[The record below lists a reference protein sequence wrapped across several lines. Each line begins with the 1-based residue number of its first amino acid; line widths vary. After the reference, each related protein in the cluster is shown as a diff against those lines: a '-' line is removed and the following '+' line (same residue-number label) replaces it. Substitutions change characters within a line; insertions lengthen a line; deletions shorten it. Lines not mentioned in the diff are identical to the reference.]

1 MGADA
6 CIAATAD
13 ASAAAC
19 GSSVGRDRS
28 RRRRGRR
35 AAHRWWSRALLGLLL
50 ALLSVGCEP
59 GAKFASRAQTWG
71 ELRAVRG
78 EVTVA
83 APNERAR
90 ALFPRERLVDGAA
103 IEVPSEGLAWL
114 RRDGGATLLVRGPAS
129 LVFRAT
135 ALEVKQGR
143 LFVDSPGD
151 AATIVSTRQG
161 RLNLVRV
168 RASLEAASD
177 GRATEAYVLGGEIR
191 TERGSRAGAGERLL
205 VQGEGE
211 GAKATV
217 EPALAWVDWTG
228 GLATTDRTAEPAPFG
243 VGTVGARPAGAEGAP
258 RAPLAIQRM
267 DVRVTIDGDLATT
280 EVDELFFNGA
290 SDTVEGI
297 YTFRTPEG
305 AMLTRFGVDRE
316 GVVVWGRVKERAAAA
331 AQYRAN
337 VYQGSSEDP
346 ALLEWDAPGVYRARL
361 YPIAPGEVRRVVV
374 RYTEWLSRS
383 GAHGERRLYLFPMA
397 AEGAEESLPH
407 IEFFRAT
414 FDLARAVARE
424 VRVGMQGEQEGQRV
438 VVRAH
443 DLVPR
448 ADLALELFGAAA
460 SAPSA
465 FRATHQLDPEM
476 IPPAAR
482 GAAAADARGEAD
494 YVLVPL
500 RAADIPRPAGGL
512 DLVIVVDTSA
522 ATDPASLA
530 IARAAVGALLAHMG
544 SKDRAMVWAGDVSLR
559 PVAAGWSALR
569 PVDDELRRAAA
580 VGLATAERG
589 GATDLGALLGEAAT
603 QLDPARRGAVVYVGD
618 GRPTVGELALS
629 DLRERLSKLPRP
641 VRIFGLGVG
650 QDADLGL
657 LQGVAR
663 AGFAERLGDAASA
676 TRAALRLLETA
687 ERAAWL
693 GVSVDLGPTVERI
706 YPRDLGALVA
716 DETVLLVGRVAGDL
730 PRQLELST
738 PAGKKV
744 LPLTGRRIIDQGDLR
759 ARWASGRLQQ
769 MLGEGAGRAALV
781 DLGVRS
787 GIITPYTSFYVPTAK
802 EMTSDERLELERK
815 KQRPRTTL
823 LDESPSERLAST
835 SLGLGPLGCAKYERS
850 QHSDEEAK
858 TKEEKQERELRAAS
872 SDAAPAPAQ
881 GVTTDQD
888 ATTKNRHLNAKLPT
902 EPAKSELAPTG
913 GSEGKAADKLKSA
926 TGGEPAAT
934 ATTTPP
940 GDDSRARGPG
950 APAGLPAANDA
961 TAPWG
966 RDDSGA
972 APRAAASAAQNA
984 ASAAPKG
991 DTWNGEGEH
1000 AGAEKQGDLR
1010 NAAEFGMIGLLSDGN
1025 GPQPD
1030 RALEAYGEDREGDLG
1045 GIGAIGSGEGGGGRG
1060 TGQGFGSGHGR
1071 LGASHSAT
1079 APQVRMGATKIEGR
1093 LPPEVVQR
1101 IVRQNFGRFRL
1112 CYEAGLRSNPNLQGR
1127 VAVRFIIQRDGGV
1140 TAVNGGG
1147 DLPDAAVV
1155 RCVASAF
1162 NGLTFPQPEGGLVT
1176 VEYPIA
1182 FTPGV
1187 VAPGGALDRS
1197 RVELRVVIDG
1207 LPHWPAPCSAG
1218 ASLPFEDRVVLWRER
1233 LAGASGNPGL
1243 VARQY
1248 ARAIASCEA
1257 PSWRERSRLLSL
1269 MLAALPTIQ
1278 ARVALWR
1285 IMQSWSAEADF
1296 LYRGILGGVRTPDEM
1311 RQLHA
1316 ALGLRA
1322 MDPGA
1327 LEKLLGDIQEPKERV
1342 KKLRTLAVQWPDD
1355 FNVALHLLDAL
1366 EDATDDAGAREL
1378 ARQLRARPDADAHV
1392 RTEIGELYLRLAKR
1406 ADSKERAALDE
1417 AEARRSFGEIVEY
1430 APEEPTARRLL
1441 GDLLRAHGW
1450 YAEAARQYETLARLA
1465 PDDAGV
1471 KLLLASTAQGLG
1483 KLEEAVGWSEKV
1495 SDAGGPSEGADL
1507 ARTARALGATFL
1519 AWGRADAA
1527 AHNRGDEAALLRARG
1542 ERLLAKEDRAKGT
1555 ARVVL
1560 LWSHPALHPTL
1571 WSNALGT
1578 LMPAPEGD
1586 ATLGIAQVMVPER
1599 EGAVIELRVEPS
1611 DLEHAARLGAE
1622 AVLTIVSGEGG
1633 PNEKIV
1639 RKAVS
1644 FTRDGRARLRFDLGG
1659 KEVQP

>member
-6 CIAATAD
+6 CSAAMVD
-13 ASAAAC
+13 ASAAAR
-19 GSSVGRDRS
+19 SSRVGRGRGRDR
-28 RRRRGRR
+28 RGPS
-35 AAHRWWSRALLGLLL
+35 AAHRGWPRALLGLLL
-50 ALLSVGCEP
+50 TLLAAGCEP
-59 GAKFASRAQTWG
+59 GGAKFASRAQTWG

-83 APNERAR
+83 APNEKAR
-90 ALFPRERLVDGAA
+90 ALYPRERLIDGAA

-129 LVFRAT
+129 LVFRASE
-135 ALEVKQGR
+135 LEVKQGR

-151 AATIVSTRQG
+151 AVTIIGTRQG

-191 TERGSRAGAGERLL
+191 SERGTRAGAGERLL
-205 VQGEGE
+205 LQGEGD
-211 GAKATV
+211 GVKATV

-258 RAPLAIQRM
+258 RSPLAIQRM
-267 DVRVTIDGDLATT
+267 DVRVTIDGELATT

-361 YPIAPGEVRRVVV
+361 YPIGPGEVRRVVV

-383 GAHGERRLYLFPMA
+383 GARGERRLYLFPMA

-414 FDLARAVARE
+414 FDLTRAVARE

-448 ADLALELFGAAA
+448 ADLALELFGDSA
-460 SAPSA
+460 STASA
-465 FRATHQLDPEM
+465 FRATHQLDAEM
-476 IPPAAR
+476 IPQAER
-482 GAAAADARGEAD
+482 SAAAATARGEAD

-544 SKDRAMVWAGDVSLR
+544 SRDRAMVWAGDVSLR
-559 PVAAGWSALR
+559 PVAPGWSGLR
-569 PVDDELRRAAA
+569 AVDDELRRAAA

-603 QLDPARRGAVVYVGD
+603 ELDPARRGAVVYVGD
-618 GRPTVGELALS
+618 GRPTVGELALG
-629 DLRERLSKLPRP
+629 DLRERLSKLARP

-663 AGFAERLGDAASA
+663 AGFAERIGDAAAA

-693 GVSVDLGPTVERI
+693 GVSVDLGPSVERI

-730 PRQLELST
+730 PRQLELTT
-738 PAGKKV
+738 PAGKKIV
-744 LPLTGRRIIDQGDLR
+744 PLIGRRITDQGDLR

-769 MLGEGAGRAALV
+769 MLGEGAGRSALV

-787 GIITPYTSFYVPTAK
+787 GIITPYTCFYVPTAK

-823 LDESPSERLAST
+823 LDESPSERLASA

-850 QHSDEEAK
+850 QRSDEEVSKDEQHEIKHTLEAK
-858 TKEEKQERELRAAS
+858 TD
-872 SDAAPAPAQ
+872 DA
-881 GVTTDQD
+881 GKDVTTDRDQ
-888 ATTKNRHLNAKLPT
+888 ATKNRRVTAKEQA
-902 EPAKSELAPTG
+902 EPAKSELGPAG

-972 APRAAASAAQNA
+972 APKAAASAAQNE

-991 DTWNGEGEH
+991 DTWNREGEPS
-1000 AGAEKQGDLR
+1000 AAEKRGDLK

-1025 GPQPD
+1025 GQQPD
-1030 RALEAYGEDREGDLG
+1030 RALEAYGEDSERW
-1045 GIGAIGSGEGGGGRG
+1045 GIGTIGTGEGGGGRG
-1060 TGQGFGSGHGR
+1060 TGQGFGTGSGR
-1071 LGASHSAT
+1071 LGASHHA
-1079 APQVRMGATKIEGR
+1079 AEFQIRMGATKVEGR

-1112 CYEAGLRSNPNLQGR
+1112 CYEAGLRSNPSLQGR
-1127 VAVRFIIQRDGGV
+1127 VSVRFIIQRDGGV
-1140 TAVNGGG
+1140 TGVNGGG

-1155 RCVASAF
+1155 RCVAAAF
-1162 NGLTFPQPEGGLVT
+1162 NGLSFPQPEGGLVT

-1182 FTPGV
+1182 FTPGA
-1187 VAPGGALDRS
+1187 VAPGGPLDRS

-1207 LPHWPAPCSAG
+1207 LPHWPQPCSAG
-1218 ASLPFEDRVVLWRER
+1218 AALPFEDRVALWRER
-1233 LAGASGNPGL
+1233 LAGAGGNPVL
-1243 VARQY
+1243 VAQQY

-1269 MLAALPTIQ
+1269 MLAALPTIP

-1296 LYRGILGGVRTPDEM
+1296 LYRAILAGVRTPDEM

-1327 LEKLLGDIQEPKERV
+1327 LEKLLGDTKDAKERV
-1342 KKLRTLAVQWPDD
+1342 KKLRTLVVQWPDD

-1366 EDATDDAGAREL
+1366 EDAPDDGGAREL
-1378 ARQLRARPDADAHV
+1378 AHQLRARPDADAHV
-1392 RTEIGELYLRLAKR
+1392 RTEVGELYLRLAKR
-1406 ADSKERAALDE
+1406 AGAKEQAALDE

-1450 YAEAARQYETLARLA
+1450 YADAARQYETLARLA

-1483 KLEEAVGWSEKV
+1483 KLEEAVGWTEKV

-1507 ARTARALGATFL
+1507 PRTARAFGATFL
-1519 AWGRADAA
+1519 AWGRADAL
-1527 AHNRGDEAALLRARG
+1527 AHGRSDEAALLRARG
-1542 ERLLAKEDRAKGT
+1542 DRLLAKEDRAKGT
-1555 ARVVL
+1555 VRVVL

-1578 LMPAPEGD
+1578 MMPAPEGD
-1586 ATLGIAQVMVPER
+1586 ATLGIAQVMIPER
-1599 EGAVIELRVEPS
+1599 AGAVIELRVEPS
-1611 DLEHAARLGAE
+1611 DLEHAARLGGE
-1622 AVLTIVSGEGG
+1622 TVLTIVSGEGTAS
-1633 PNEKIV
+1633 EKVV

-1644 FTRDGRARLRFDLGG
+1644 FARDGRARLRFDLGG
-1659 KEVQP
+1659 QEVQP